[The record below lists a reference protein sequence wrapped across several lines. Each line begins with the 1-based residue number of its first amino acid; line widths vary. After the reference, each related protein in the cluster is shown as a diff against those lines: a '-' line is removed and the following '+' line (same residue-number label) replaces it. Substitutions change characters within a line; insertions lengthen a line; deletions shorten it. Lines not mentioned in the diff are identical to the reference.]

1 MSQEKWP
8 RKITALDVSES
19 LLKALLITGV
29 GLYVIFADLNIGFA
43 TIYQNWLLGGAT
55 TLLGVSMFASEA
67 RDFSDYRRRR

>member
-19 LLKALLITGV
+19 LLKALVVTFC

-43 TIYQNWLLGGAT
+43 TIYQNWLLGAVT
-55 TLLGVSMFASEA
+55 VLLGTTMLASAA
-67 RDFSDYRRRR
+67 RDFSDYRRH